1 MGLQGYVGS
10 AEDQN
15 RIRMLERQR
24 EEERERIE
32 KAKEESKSKPVGFR
46 NWQQATTEV
55 IESAL
60 KADTIGLISRD
71 EYLQRKAT
79 VQARLE
85 VHHPTYH
92 FQLSPSHLG
101 GGIIPCSL

>member
-10 AEDQN
+10 AADQN
-15 RIRMLERQR
+15 RIRMLEKQR
-24 EEERERIE
+24 EEERDRIE
-32 KAKEESKSKPVGFR
+32 KAKEESKAKPMGFR

-55 IESAL
+55 IETAL

-79 VQARLE
+79 VQHRLE
-85 VHHPTYH
+85 VHHHPFWQVDVDLVDTWY
-92 FQLSPSHLG
+92 SAAS
-101 GGIIPCSL
+101 